1 MLENINSI
9 FELNLFSNYENNSF
23 FDNNILSPSENN
35 SFLNINS
42 NFSNLLNKN
51 LNIFPSMIEQKE
63 VVIEITNTSKKNS
76 SRNSQYNIL
85 RKIQIH
91 FLNFIIQFLND
102 ILKAEKINA
111 KFFSLTSDF
120 KYIINNKYS
129 EELKQ
134 QKISDIIN
142 HNISKKFRKYKP
154 DENLKTLNEIEVKN
168 NEVLKKIFSIN
179 YLTLFKRIYYKSNK
193 KINLKEFGI
202 NKIYNLSKK
211 VKMFKDLLNDNEK
224 KGKNYIKNIQI
235 CVKKNYIPEII
246 IFICE
251 N

>member
-85 RKIQIH
+85 RKIQIQVQ
-91 FLNFIIQFLND
+91 LIITQ
-102 ILKAEKINA
+102 
-111 KFFSLTSDF
+111 
-120 KYIINNKYS
+120 
-129 EELKQ
+129 
-134 QKISDIIN
+134 
-142 HNISKKFRKYKP
+142 
-154 DENLKTLNEIEVKN
+154 
-168 NEVLKKIFSIN
+168 
-179 YLTLFKRIYYKSNK
+179 
-193 KINLKEFGI
+193 
-202 NKIYNLSKK
+202 
-211 VKMFKDLLNDNEK
+211 M
-224 KGKNYIKNIQI
+224 
-235 CVKKNYIPEII
+235 
-246 IFICE
+246 
-251 N
+251 